1 METNT
6 PNIWETQLLRPK
18 ADPKEYIS
26 HVFRELSNLCAREND
41 KWNYDPVNGNRIVLN
56 KGERIALMH
65 AELSEALEGLR
76 KDKMD
81 DHLTH
86 RKAVEVELADLL
98 IRVLHFS
105 GDEGLDLGG
114 ALVEKLDYNRVRA
127 DHTDAARASQHG
139 KRF

>member
-1 METNT
+1 MEMDKSIAVT
-6 PNIWETQLLRPK
+6 WLEPK
-18 ADPKEYIS
+18 IIAE
-26 HVFRELSNLCAREND
+26 
-41 KWNYDPVNGNRIVLN
+41 VLN
-56 KGERIALMH
+56 ETARICRAEADRWYHSPITGELLFPNHGERFALMH
-65 AELSEALEGLR
+65 SELSEAFEAVR

>member
-1 METNT
+1 MEKDKSIVVT
-6 PNIWETQLLRPK
+6 WLEPK
-18 ADPKEYIS
+18 IIAE
-26 HVFRELSNLCAREND
+26 
-41 KWNYDPVNGNRIVLN
+41 VLN
-56 KGERIALMH
+56 ETARICRAEADRWYHNPITGELLFLNHGERFALMH
-65 AELSEALEGLR
+65 SELSEAFEAVR